1 MRAGRVDGLLA
12 QLADLKASEAKFAEL
27 QEEYEAKEELTR
39 LEAEVLRGER
49 VRAGEGAGEG
59 AEGGRGA
66 SSRW

>member
-49 VRAGEGAGEG
+49 VGA
-59 AEGGRGA
+59 
-66 SSRW
+66 